1 MKSVGDMEM
10 ITFFKAPF
18 TPFKVYRMS
27 KLLFPIHSFD
37 PLFRNIL
44 WNRRLFRGKKEI
56 WYFLCFVK
64 TQKKARFPWSIIF
77 LFFQP
82 FSFQSYA
89 HSSWFLDGIHVIT
102 HRHSLFLSQFLR
114 KKNCFLSFE
123 EGKTGLCVYGCKFN
137 FKGLWL
143 IFNAVANVL
152 FKSPQCSS
160 LPLLFSV
167 ILISVKERIRD

>member
-10 ITFFKAPF
+10 ITFLKAPF

-37 PLFRNIL
+37 PLLRNIL
-44 WNRRLFRGKKEI
+44 WNRRLFRRKKEI

-114 KKNCFLSFE
+114 KKNCFLSVE
-123 EGKTGLCVYGCKFN
+123 EGKTGLCVCMGVNSISRASGWFLMPSLMCYLKVRS
-137 FKGLWL
+137 
-143 IFNAVANVL
+143 ARV
-152 FKSPQCSS
+152 SPY
-160 LPLLFSV
+160 FSAW
-167 ILISVKERIRD
+167 S